1 MAVTGGTNTCLAP
14 GLGDWNALEVT
25 GFCSDVA
32 TAHGSPQLIGKEAF
46 GQLPGFG
53 STRALPHSLFT
64 LMECDVTCW
73 NPGSSQQSGRKKE
86 LETTGARLEAAR
98 SGSGRRWPGGG
109 SGTGAEESSPSTV
122 PRGGGV
128 SAVYRTHSTNAGSAR
143 GDMKIHGFK
152 QSV

>member
-1 MAVTGGTNTCLAP
+1 MAVTGGTNRCLAP

-64 LMECDVTCW
+64 LMERDVTCW

-86 LETTGARLEAAR
+86 LETTVPGLRPREAALGGDGQAVALGQVQRSRHHRPSPEVAASRPFTEPTPQMQARLEE
-98 SGSGRRWPGGG
+98 
-109 SGTGAEESSPSTV
+109 T
-122 PRGGGV
+122 
-128 SAVYRTHSTNAGSAR
+128 
-143 GDMKIHGFK
+143 
-152 QSV
+152 